1 MRKVKLALFPVA
13 VAVMQFVSAAAAH
26 GYVRLR

>member
-1 MRKVKLALFPVA
+1 MRKVKLALFPIA

-26 GYVRLR
+26 GYMRVK